1 MSTEPCEGHAHPWAP
16 PGTPTEHTHCKLI
29 FNLQN
34 PILIL
39 FQALYPWLSG
49 GSVCPLTAL
58 PCVDSKGRA
67 ALLPSRFRLGLR
79 HDFAGKSLNPGS
91 QAAPTKA
98 GDTCSKGDKFN
109 GAALTAGQ
117 AVRRVVAGTVLSPQ
131 QGCPS
136 PHAAQGKRK
145 NCSQSPAAHG
155 SKNNCFSLCPS
166 QK

>member
-1 MSTEPCEGHAHPWAP
+1 MRAVPSPWAP
-16 PGTPTEHTHCKLI
+16 PGTPAEHTPCKLI

-39 FQALYPWLSG
+39 FQALYPRLSE

-58 PCVDSKGRA
+58 PCVGSKGQNCC
-67 ALLPSRFRLGLR
+67 FRLGLR
-79 HDFAGKSLNPGS
+79 HDFAGKSPNSGE
-91 QAAPTKA
+91 PTKA

-117 AVRRVVAGTVLSPQ
+117 ALRRVVAGTELPPQ

-136 PHAAQGKRK
+136 PLPAQGKRK
-145 NCSQSPAAHG
+145 KTAGRAQLPMTPKITVSPCALPR
-155 SKNNCFSLCPS
+155 NRI
-166 QK
+166 